1 MAFYTIHPREIDS
14 VLMQK
19 NAQIIDVRS
28 REEYRRSHFRNAVN
42 CPYDDMEYWLHRF
55 PKRRV
60 LMLYCEYG
68 STSLLAARRLAKEG
82 YEVYTVV
89 GGIHAIRKYMS
100 AGKEGIDI
108 EK

>member
-1 MAFYTIHPREIDS
+1 MGFYTIHPKEIDS

-28 REEYRRSHFRNAVN
+28 REEYRRYHFRNAIN
-42 CPYDDMEYWLHRF
+42 CPYDDMGCWLHRF
-55 PKRRV
+55 PKRRT
-60 LMLYCEYG
+60 LLLYCEHG

-82 YEVYTVV
+82 YQVYTVI
-89 GGIHAIRKYMS
+89 GGIVGIRKYMS
-100 AGKEGIDI
+100 AGKEVIDI